1 LRQALKNKG
10 PDYRCAI
17 MLDTKG
23 PEVRT
28 GKLKN
33 KTVRLEAGKEIKV
46 CVDTSL
52 QGDENMIAIDY
63 KELATSVKV
72 GGKILIADGT
82 ISLTGNPI
90 LSSALLSSIS
100 VPYSTFSK
108 YLLYILIIVVVSI
121 NPHTLRH
128 TLYPLIALYN

>member
-1 LRQALKNKG
+1 
-10 PDYRCAI
+10 

-33 KTVRLEAGKEIKV
+33 KTARLEAGKEIKV

-82 ISLTGNPI
+82 ISLTGKYNAFFY
-90 LSSALLSSIS
+90 LYSSLFLSIS
-100 VPYSTFSK
+100 IPCSIRNNDYTHSTMGYHKSATTHF
-108 YLLYILIIVVVSI
+108 
-121 NPHTLRH
+121 TF
-128 TLYPLIALYN
+128 